1 MERGLFVSTSY
12 RTLVDTEKKQGSY
25 NFETI
30 CAPPIDKRKRNYNYS
45 LLDENGIVRKNI
57 NGKPVYVDKGDVIIG
72 KILTKTNKTE
82 VEEIIDCSY
91 VIKSGEEGYV
101 DRIVNTTT
109 SNGYRM
115 IKVIIRNQKIPE
127 IGDKMASRGA

>member
-25 NFETI
+25 NFEKI

-57 NGKPVYVDKGDVIIG
+57 NGKAVYVDKGDVIVG
-72 KILTKTNKTE
+72 KILTKTNKTD

-101 DRIVNTTT
+101 DRIINTTT
-109 SNGYRM
+109 SNGYKM
-115 IKVIIRNQKIPE
+115 VKVIIRNQKIPE